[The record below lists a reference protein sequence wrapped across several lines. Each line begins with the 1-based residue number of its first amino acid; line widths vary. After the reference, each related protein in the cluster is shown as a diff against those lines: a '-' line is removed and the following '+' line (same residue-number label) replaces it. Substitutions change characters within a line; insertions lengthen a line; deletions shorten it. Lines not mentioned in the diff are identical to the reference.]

1 MLRAGLCPAECWQAD
16 AHSAWPVHPSGRQ
29 GLHVLLQMPSQATHH
44 QATSANNLNAPLH
57 ACRGHDA
64 ALRPPSSLAHSRSGS
79 RAPPAWGRDQSWAA
93 SDDNHQPSEPQAQPP
108 SHPAHHHKYSGPV
121 PEAAADRL
129 GMPLPPQHL
138 PWQGQP
144 HTGSAGIP
152 CKRNGSAQ
160 SVQARQQ
167 ISQVQAQQPGRASEQ
182 PRAHPSGPYTAA
194 ATRSA
199 GALEADLHPNKQAKA
214 QSPRQGS
221 WAAADGSC
229 QSRTPRHIR
238 EHSFDRVGRWAA
250 ASAAHS
256 ASTSSQVPAPQPE
269 PMQPMYSRSRGEP
282 GTCLPAQQRDK
293 WGQAVHSLDSLPG
306 SGRIGVWSTGQ
317 AGSWNPH
324 SENLGQPASPR
335 DPMEGSLL
343 QPAAP
348 LDWLQIAEAARQRG
362 SRRHKQ
368 ASWIGLHLK
377 TSPFLLPKLRI
388 SHDSCQE
395 NVRPCMLCIHLALLI
410 W

>member
-1 MLRAGLCPAECWQAD
+1 MLRAGLCPAECWPAD
-16 AHSAWPVHPSGRQ
+16 AQSACPRAWPVHASGRQ
-29 GLHVLLQMPSQATHH
+29 GPHVLLQMPSQATHH

-57 ACRGHDA
+57 ACRGHA
-64 ALRPPSSLAHSRSGS
+64 SALRPPSSSAHSRSGS
-79 RAPPAWGRDQSWAA
+79 RAAPAQAWGRDQSWAA
-93 SDDNHQPSEPQAQPP
+93 SDDNHQPSENQAQAPP
-108 SHPAHHHKYSGPV
+108 HHAHHHKSSGPM

-152 CKRNGSAQ
+152 CMRIGSAQ

-167 ISQVQAQQPGRASEQ
+167 ISQEQAQQPGRAPEQ
-182 PRAHPSGPYTAA
+182 PRAHPSSHCTAS

-199 GALEADLHPNKQAKA
+199 GALEADLHPNAQAKA

-229 QSRTPRHIR
+229 QSRTPRHIC
-238 EHSFDRVGRWAA
+238 EHSFDRVSQWAA

-256 ASTSSQVPAPQPE
+256 ASTSSQVPAPQTE

-282 GTCLPAQQRDK
+282 GTCLPAQQQDK
-293 WGQAVHSLDSLPG
+293 WGQAVHLLDSLPG

-317 AGSWNPH
+317 AGSWNPR
-324 SENLGQPASPR
+324 SESLEQPAASGTR
-335 DPMEGSLL
+335 MEGGLL

-348 LDWLQIAEAARQRG
+348 GDWLQMAEAARQRG

-368 ASWIGLHLK
+368 ASWIGLHLN
-377 TSPFLLPKLRI
+377 TSPFLLP
-388 SHDSCQE
+388 
-395 NVRPCMLCIHLALLI
+395 
-410 W
+410 